1 MASTAASTLPPDVRM
16 MNATALAIIALAG
29 TVLLGAG
36 AAWFA
41 RQPVF
46 AFRSIR
52 LEGEV
57 TRNSAA
63 TIRANAAPR
72 LAGNYFTLDLQ
83 AARRAFE
90 SVPWVRHVVVQRVF
104 PNRLV
109 VRMEEHHPVAVWK
122 GDEGNDRLVNSYG
135 EVFEANLG
143 DVDEDNLPEF
153 AGNDDAAAAS
163 VLAMYRRLLPVLK
176 PLDLAPTRV
185 ALSDRGS
192 WQLELDNGAEVEL
205 GRGSD
210 DEVVARVGRFVRTVT
225 QVSARQRRGWDHADL
240 RHADGYALRLK
251 GPLMTASLPSPA
263 EGDESADGSPAP
275 NQRPGRD
282 GGGQ

>member
-1 MASTAASTLPPDVRM
+1 MATTTAASPLPPDVRM
-16 MNATALAIIALAG
+16 MNATAMAIIVLAG
-29 TVLLGAG
+29 TVLPAAG

-57 TRNSAA
+57 SRNSAA

-109 VRMEEHHPVAVWK
+109 VKMEEHHPVAVWK
-122 GDEGNDRLVNSYG
+122 GDEGNDRLVNSHG

-153 AGNDDAAAAS
+153 AGREDAAAAS

-176 PLDLAPTRV
+176 PLDLTPSRL
-185 ALSDRGS
+185 ALSGRGS
-192 WQLELDNGAEVEL
+192 WQLELDNGAEIEM

-210 DEVVARVGRFVRTVT
+210 DEVVARVSRFVRTVT
-225 QVSARQRRGWDHADL
+225 QVTARQRRSWDHVDL
-240 RHADGYALRLK
+240 RHADGYALRMK
-251 GPLMTASLPSPA
+251 GPLVPAGAASEA
-263 EGDESADGSPAP
+263 NE
-275 NQRPGRD
+275 
-282 GGGQ
+282 

>member
-1 MASTAASTLPPDVRM
+1 MIELMAAATDAARSLPPDVRM
-16 MNATALAIIALAG
+16 MNVTAVAIILLAG
-29 TVLLGAG
+29 GVLLAAG
-36 AAWFA
+36 AAWVA
-41 RQPVF
+41 RQPMF
-46 AFRSIR
+46 AFRSIK

-83 AARRAFE
+83 AARKAFE

-109 VRMEEHHPVAVWK
+109 VRMEEHHAVAVWK

-143 DVDEDNLPEF
+143 DVDEDSLPEF
-153 AGNDDAAAAS
+153 AGDDAAAPGI
-163 VLAMYRRLLPVLK
+163 LAMYKRLLPVLK
-176 PLDLAPTRV
+176 PLDLSPTRM

-192 WQLELDNGAEVEL
+192 WHVELDNGAELEL
-205 GRGSD
+205 GRGTD
-210 DEVVARVGRFVRTVT
+210 DEVVARTARFVRTIT
-225 QVSARQRRGWDHADL
+225 QVTSRQRRGWDHADL
-240 RHADGYALRLK
+240 RHADGYALHMK
-251 GPLMTASLPSPA
+251 GSAPPAALGSASA
-263 EGDESADGSPAP
+263 SAD
-275 NQRPGRD
+275 
-282 GGGQ
+282 

>member
-1 MASTAASTLPPDVRM
+1 MSAAASSLPPDVRM
-16 MNATALAIIALAG
+16 MNATALAIVVLAG
-29 TVLLGAG
+29 AVLLAAG
-36 AAWFA
+36 AAWVA
-41 RQPVF
+41 RQPAF
-46 AFRSIR
+46 AFRTIR

-104 PNRLV
+104 PDRLV

-143 DVDEDNLPEF
+143 DVDDDNLPEF
-153 AGNDDAAAAS
+153 AGDDDASAAA
-163 VLAMYRRLLPVLK
+163 VLAMYRRLLPVFR
-176 PLDLAPTRV
+176 PLDVTPTRV
-185 ALSDRGS
+185 ALSGRGS
-192 WQLELDNGAEVEL
+192 WQVELDNGAELEL
-205 GRGSD
+205 GRGGD
-210 DEVVARVGRFVRTVT
+210 DEILARTARFVRTVT
-225 QVSARQRRGWDHADL
+225 QVASRQRRGWDHADL

-251 GPLMTASLPSPA
+251 GPLAPAAAS
-263 EGDESADGSPAP
+263 GST
-275 NQRPGRD
+275 D
-282 GGGQ
+282 

>member
-1 MASTAASTLPPDVRM
+1 MGRPVGAEGRGVIDMAATVASSLPPDVRV
-16 MNATALAIIALAG
+16 MNATAAAIAL
-29 TVLLGAG
+29 LAG
-36 AAWFA
+36 AVVLAAAAAWVA

-46 AFRSIR
+46 AFRSIK

-90 SVPWVRHVVVQRVF
+90 AVPWVRHVIVQRVF

-122 GDEGNDRLVNSYG
+122 GDEGNDRLVNSHG

-143 DVDEDNLPEF
+143 DVEEDGLPEF
-153 AGNDDAAAAS
+153 SGSGDQAAAA
-163 VLAMYRRLLPVLK
+163 VLGMYQRLVPVLK
-176 PLDLAPTRV
+176 PLDLTPTRL
-185 ALSDRGS
+185 ARSDRGS
-192 WQLELDNGAEVEL
+192 WWVELDNGAELEI
-205 GRGSD
+205 GRGT
-210 DEVVARVGRFVRTVT
+210 DEEVLARVGRFVRTVT
-225 QVSARQRRGWDHADL
+225 QVTDRQRRDWRHADL
-240 RHADGYALRLK
+240 RHADGYALRMK
-251 GPLMTASLPSPA
+251 GT
-263 EGDESADGSPAP
+263 PAP
-275 NQRPGRD
+275 AAAGVAAN
-282 GGGQ
+282 

>member
-1 MASTAASTLPPDVRM
+1 MAPTAPLTPASVGSVPPDVRM
-16 MNATALAIIALAG
+16 MNATALAIIVLAG
-29 TVLLGAG
+29 SVLLGAA
-36 AAWFA
+36 AAWVA
-41 RQPVF
+41 RQPLF

-72 LAGNYFTLDLQ
+72 LVGNYFTLDLQ
-83 AARRAFE
+83 SARRAFE
-90 SVPWVRHVVVQRVF
+90 GVPWVRRVVVHRVF
-104 PNRLV
+104 PDRLV
-109 VRMEEHHPVAVWK
+109 VQMEEHHPVALWK
-122 GDEGNDRLVNSYG
+122 GDEGNDRLVNSHG

-153 AGNDDAAAAS
+153 DGSDDASAPA
-163 VLAMYRRLLPVLK
+163 VLAMYHRLLPVFK

-185 ALSDRGS
+185 ALSRRGS
-192 WQLELDNGAEVEL
+192 WQVELDNGAEVEL

-210 DEVVARVGRFVRTVT
+210 DEVLARVGRFVRTVT
-225 QVSARQRRGWDHADL
+225 QATERQRRNWNHADL

-251 GPLMTASLPSPA
+251 GPLVTAA
-263 EGDESADGSPAP
+263 ANEP
-275 NQRPGRD
+275 NSQPND
-282 GGGQ
+282 

>member
-1 MASTAASTLPPDVRM
+1 MATAATTSLPPDVRM
-16 MNATALAIIALAG
+16 MNATAVAIVMLAG
-29 TVLLGAG
+29 VVLLAAG
-36 AAWFA
+36 AAWVA
-41 RQPVF
+41 RQPLF

-109 VRMEEHHPVAVWK
+109 VKMEEHHPVAVWK

-143 DVDEDNLPEF
+143 DVDDDDLPEF
-153 AGNDDAAAAS
+153 SGRDDESAAAI
-163 VLAMYRRLLPVLK
+163 LAMYRRLVPMLK
-176 PLDLAPTRV
+176 PLDVAPTRV
-185 ALSDRGS
+185 ALSGRGS
-192 WQLELDNGAEVEL
+192 WQVELDNGAELEL
-205 GRGSD
+205 GRGT
-210 DEVVARVGRFVRTVT
+210 DEEVMARTARFVRTVT
-225 QVSARQRRGWDHADL
+225 QVAARQRRGWDRADL
-240 RHADGYALRLK
+240 RHADGYALRFK
-251 GPLMTASLPSPA
+251 GPLAPMAVASDST
-263 EGDESADGSPAP
+263 D
-275 NQRPGRD
+275 
-282 GGGQ
+282 

>member
-1 MASTAASTLPPDVRM
+1 MATRASTAGPLPPDVRM
-16 MNATALAIIALAG
+16 MNATAMAIIVLAG
-29 TVLLGAG
+29 TVLLAAG

-46 AFRSIR
+46 AFRAIK

-57 TRNSAA
+57 SRNSAA

-72 LAGNYFTLDLQ
+72 LVGNYFTLDLQ
-83 AARRAFE
+83 SARRAFE
-90 SVPWVRHVVVQRVF
+90 SVPWVRHAVVQRVF
-104 PNRLV
+104 PDRLV
-109 VRMEEHHPVAVWK
+109 VKMEEHHPVAVWK

-153 AGNDDAAAAS
+153 AGRDDAAAAA

-176 PLDLAPTRV
+176 PLDLAPERL
-185 ALSDRGS
+185 ALSGRGS
-192 WQLELDNGAEVEL
+192 WQLELDNGAEIEM

-210 DEVVARVGRFVRTVT
+210 DEVVARVARFVRTVT
-225 QVSARQRRGWDHADL
+225 QVTSRQRRNWDHADL
-240 RHADGYALRLK
+240 RHADGYALRMK
-251 GPLMTASLPSPA
+251 GPLVPVAAAS
-263 EGDESADGSPAP
+263 ESE
-275 NQRPGRD
+275 
-282 GGGQ
+282 

>member
-1 MASTAASTLPPDVRM
+1 MIEMAAAATSTLPPDVRV
-16 MNATALAIIALAG
+16 MNATAVAIAVLAG
-29 TVLLGAG
+29 LVVLAAA
-36 AAWFA
+36 AAWVS

-72 LAGNYFTLDLQ
+72 LAGSYFTLDLG

-109 VRMEEHHPVAVWK
+109 VTMEEHHPVAVWK
-122 GDEGNDRLVNSYG
+122 GDEGNDRLVNSHG

-143 DVDEDNLPEF
+143 DVEEDNLPEF
-153 AGNDDAAAAS
+153 SGSDDESAAA
-163 VLAMYRRLLPVLK
+163 VLAMHQRLVPLLK
-176 PLDLAPTRV
+176 PLDLSPSRL
-185 ALSDRGS
+185 ALSRRGS
-192 WQLELDNGAEVEL
+192 WQVELDNGADLEL

-210 DEVVARVGRFVRTVT
+210 EEVLARVGRFVRTVT
-225 QVSARQRRGWDHADL
+225 QVTDRQRRGWGHADL
-240 RHADGYALRLK
+240 RHADGYALRMK
-251 GPLMTASLPSPA
+251 GT
-263 EGDESADGSPAP
+263 PAP
-275 NQRPGRD
+275 AAAGVAPD
-282 GGGQ
+282 

>member
-1 MASTAASTLPPDVRM
+1 MATAASSLPPDVRM
-16 MNATALAIIALAG
+16 MNATAVAIVALAG
-29 TVLLGAG
+29 AVLLAAG
-36 AAWFA
+36 AAWVA

-109 VRMEEHHPVAVWK
+109 VKMEEHHPVAVWK

-143 DVDEDNLPEF
+143 DVDDDDLPEF
-153 AGNDDAAAAS
+153 SGRDDESAAAI
-163 VLAMYRRLLPVLK
+163 LAMYRRLLPLLK
-176 PLDLAPTRV
+176 PLDVAPTRV
-185 ALSDRGS
+185 ALSGRGS
-192 WQLELDNGAEVEL
+192 WQVELDNGAELEL
-205 GRGSD
+205 GRGTD
-210 DEVVARVGRFVRTVT
+210 DEVMARTARFVRTVT
-225 QVSARQRRGWDHADL
+225 QVAARQRRGWDRADL

-251 GPLMTASLPSPA
+251 GPLAPAAAS
-263 EGDESADGSPAP
+263 ESTD
-275 NQRPGRD
+275 
-282 GGGQ
+282 

>member
-1 MASTAASTLPPDVRM
+1 MATAANSLPSDVRL
-16 MNATALAIIALAG
+16 MNATALAIVVLAG
-29 TVLLGAG
+29 AVLLAAG
-36 AAWFA
+36 AAWVA
-41 RQPVF
+41 HQPAF
-46 AFRSIR
+46 AFGAIR

-90 SVPWVRHVVVQRVF
+90 SVPWVRHAVVQRVF

-109 VRMEEHHPVAVWK
+109 VHMEEHHPVAVWK

-143 DVDEDNLPEF
+143 DVDEENLPEF
-153 AGNDDAAAAS
+153 AGEDDAAAPA

-176 PLDLAPTRV
+176 PLDVAPARL
-185 ALSDRGS
+185 ALSRRGS
-192 WQLELDNGAEVEL
+192 WQLELDNGAEMEL

-210 DEVVARVGRFVRTVT
+210 DEVLARTARFVRTINQVT
-225 QVSARQRRGWDHADL
+225 SRQRRGWDHADL
-240 RHADGYALRLK
+240 RHADGYALRMK
-251 GPLMTASLPSPA
+251 GPLAPAAAS
-263 EGDESADGSPAP
+263 GVTD
-275 NQRPGRD
+275 
-282 GGGQ
+282 